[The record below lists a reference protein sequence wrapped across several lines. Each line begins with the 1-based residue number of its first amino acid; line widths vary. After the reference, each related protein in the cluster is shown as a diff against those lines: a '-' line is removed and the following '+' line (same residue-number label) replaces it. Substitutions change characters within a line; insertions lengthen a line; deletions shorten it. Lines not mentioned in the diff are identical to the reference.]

1 MLIVTFILQLVAIIA
16 VIIFIVYTVTVH
28 RRINR
33 YINNLEDNLKDY
45 QVHLDVDIKFRNN
58 INDAVNT
65 CSKLITLCNNTNLEV
80 ISKLKNADRD
90 RDNKYN
96 AIVSRITE
104 LNNLVVKF
112 TELNNLVVK
121 LNKIKDEIKKEAK
134 NSYKNCSTIECPS
147 ARTQRNSKLKTAKNK
162 EV

>member
-1 MLIVTFILQLVAIIA
+1 MIVFVLNIITIIA
-16 VIIFIVYTVTVH
+16 VIIFIIYTIAVH
-28 RRINR
+28 CRINK

-45 QVHLDVDIKFRNN
+45 QTHLDIDIKFRNN

-80 ISKLKNADRD
+80 ISKLKNADKD

-96 AIVSRITE
+96 ALVSRITE
-104 LNNLVVKF
+104 LNNLVVKANKLLDN
-112 TELNNLVVK
+112 TKSEANKRSIYYNLT
-121 LNKIKDEIKKEAK
+121 
-134 NSYKNCSTIECPS
+134 NCP
-147 ARTQRNSKLKTAKNK
+147 ATQRKRNTKLKTAKNK

>member
-1 MLIVTFILQLVAIIA
+1 MVVFVLNIIAIIA
-16 VIIFIVYTVTVH
+16 VIVFIIYTVTVH
-28 RRINR
+28 RRINK

-45 QVHLDVDIKFRNN
+45 QTHLDVDIKFRNN

-80 ISKLKNADRD
+80 ISKLKNAGRD

-96 AIVSRITE
+96 ALVSHI
-104 LNNLVVKF
+104 

-121 LNKIKDEIKKEAK
+121 LNRIKDEIKKEAK
-134 NSYKNCSTIECPS
+134 NSYKNRSAMECSS
-147 ARTQRNSKLKTAKNK
+147 VRTKRNTKLKTAKNK

>member
-1 MLIVTFILQLVAIIA
+1 MIVFVLNIIAIIA
-16 VIIFIVYTVTVH
+16 VIVFIIYTIAVH
-28 RRINR
+28 CRINK

-45 QVHLDVDIKFRNN
+45 QTHLDIDIKFRNN

-80 ISKLKNADRD
+80 ISKLKNAGKD

-96 AIVSRITE
+96 ALVSRITE
-104 LNNLVVKF
+104 LNNLVVKANKLLDN
-112 TELNNLVVK
+112 TKSEANKRSIYYNLNN
-121 LNKIKDEIKKEAK
+121 
-134 NSYKNCSTIECPS
+134 CP
-147 ARTQRNSKLKTAKNK
+147 ATQRKRNTKLKTAKNK